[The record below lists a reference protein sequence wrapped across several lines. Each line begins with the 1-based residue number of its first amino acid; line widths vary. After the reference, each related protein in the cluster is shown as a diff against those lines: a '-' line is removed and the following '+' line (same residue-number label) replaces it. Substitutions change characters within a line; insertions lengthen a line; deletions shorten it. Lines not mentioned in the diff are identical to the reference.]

1 MRQAGSST
9 CWRYVLWLWA
19 HLLALRALVHL
30 LALRALVHLLAL
42 RARITTT
49 TPPSTPRQQVR
60 DQRDQHLLARRARIT
75 TTTSPSTPRQQVRD
89 QRDQH
94 LLARRARIALRARIV
109 LLRQQVLRVYRQKL
123 ADFGLTFACEKLAG
137 RDGPAPKSRYPAT
150 LADGRGSV
158 AQATP
163 TRAAPQPPAGLD
175 GAASA
180 NWCRWTPPSMT
191 GWRAVATAWC

>member
-9 CWRYVLWLWA
+9 CWRGVLWSTCWRCVLWSTCWRCV
-19 HLLALRALVHL
+19 LWSTCWRCVLVL
-30 LALRALVHLLAL
+30 
-42 RARITTT
+42 
-49 TPPSTPRQQVR
+49 PPPRPR
-60 DQRDQHLLARRARIT
+60 ARRASKCGI
-75 TTTSPSTPRQQVRD
+75 SGISTCWRGV
-89 QRDQH
+89 
-94 LLARRARIALRARIV
+94 LVLRCVLV